1 MKTGAMFKEDEVE
14 EYDKFEVEEE
24 NSSWL
29 SSDSEQRADDSFRSE
44 KKVDD
49 ILQVSDDSCERSNIV
64 IVN

>member
-1 MKTGAMFKEDEVE
+1 MFKEDEVE

-29 SSDSEQRADDSFRSE
+29 SSDNEQRTDDTFRSE

-49 ILQVSDDSCERSNIV
+49 ILQVSDNSFERSNIV
-64 IVN
+64 IVK